1 MNDVGRGMT
10 YDHDIMGIPAAAL
23 PASSAPSTTAIS
35 VSAASFRDLRHVS
48 AIQRRAFRP
57 PLAYG
62 LTTLLVLWALPHVV
76 FLVARRDGRI
86 VGCAIGDKQGEQSR
100 VINICVD
107 PEARRNGVGARLLR
121 ALEAGLPVG
130 DVVLMVEDGN
140 AGAQALYRQE
150 GYVSVGVS
158 RDYYGRGRDGIW
170 MQKHRTPNPTPK
182 IRV

>member
-1 MNDVGRGMT
+1 MT
-10 YDHDIMGIPAAAL
+10 YDHDILGMAAPQAV
-23 PASSAPSTTAIS
+23 SSAQ
-35 VSAASFRDLRHVS
+35 SAAITVSPVSFRDLRRVA

-62 LTTLLVLWALPHVV
+62 LTTLIVLWALPHVT

-107 PEARRNGVGARLLR
+107 PDARRQGVGGRLLR
-121 ALEAGLPVG
+121 ALEADLPVG

-140 AGAQALYRQE
+140 GGAQALYRQE

-158 RDYYGRGRDGIW
+158 RDYYGRGRNGIW
-170 MQKHRTPNPTPK
+170 MQKHRTSNPAPK

>member
-1 MNDVGRGMT
+1 MT
-10 YDHDIMGIPAAAL
+10 YDHDLLGMVAAA
-23 PASSAPSTTAIS
+23 PVGRVDATTITIAP
-35 VSAASFRDLRHVS
+35 VSFRDLRRVS
-48 AIQRRAFRP
+48 TIQKRAFRP

-62 LTTLLVLWALPHVV
+62 LTTLLVLWALPHVH

-86 VGCAIGDKQGEQSR
+86 VGCAIGDKQGGQSR

-107 PEARRNGVGARLLR
+107 PDARRQGIGSRLLR
-121 ALEAGLPVG
+121 DLESGLPIG

-140 AGAQALYRQE
+140 ASAQALYRQE

-170 MQKHRTPNPTPK
+170 MQKHRTPSPPPK